1 MKTYYIYNL
10 ENDDFLGTVNATSIA
25 SAEAKAIK
33 DLAYTNIPSEFIAA
47 FSERI

>member
-10 ENDDFLGTVNATSIA
+10 ENDDFLGTVKATSIA
-25 SAEAKAIK
+25 SAETKAIK
-33 DLAYTNIPSEFIAA
+33 ELEYSGIPSEYIVA

>member
-10 ENDDFLGTVNATSIA
+10 ENDDFLGIVNATCIE
-25 SAEAKAIK
+25 SAESKAIK
-33 DLAYTNIPSEFIAA
+33 ELANTGIPSEFIVA

>member
-10 ENDDFLGTVNATSIA
+10 ENDDFLGTVKATSIA

-33 DLAYTNIPSEFIAA
+33 ELENTNIPSEFIVAY
-47 FSERI
+47 SEKI

>member
-10 ENDDFLGTVNATSIA
+10 ENDDFLGTVEATCIV
-25 SAEAKAIK
+25 SAETKAIK
-33 DLAYTNIPSEFIAA
+33 ELEHTNIPSEFIVA

>member
-33 DLAYTNIPSEFIAA
+33 ELENTDIPSEFIVA